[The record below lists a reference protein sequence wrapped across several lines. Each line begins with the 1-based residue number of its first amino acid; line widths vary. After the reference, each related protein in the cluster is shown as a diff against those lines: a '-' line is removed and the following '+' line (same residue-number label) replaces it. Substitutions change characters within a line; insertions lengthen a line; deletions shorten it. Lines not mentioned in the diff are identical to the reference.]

1 MNSWMPFVVVFVT
14 ACGLALIVTP
24 LAGRLGLRYG
34 IVDRPGGR
42 RRHRGIV
49 PRLGGVAL
57 YLAFTTAVLI
67 SLLVR
72 SWLPPGPL
80 GPDPKEMTRLTAVL
94 LGSAFIF
101 IVGLLDDKYE
111 LSPTMLYLGQT
122 IAALI
127 AIAGLV
133 FIERVMNPFTNTL
146 LVFPWPLVIGFTLFW
161 YVGMINTVNFLD
173 GLDGLAAGVAAITA
187 AVLTVHMLGEGQ
199 YSVALLP
206 LALLGA
212 TLGFLPYNFHPA
224 RVFMGS
230 CGSLFLGFA
239 LAALSLVAGARVAT
253 ILLVVSIPILDVA
266 WQIFSRLRRGQSIA
280 RGDRG
285 HLHFRLL
292 ELGLSQRQIVGLYW
306 GFSAAFGILALTLSS
321 RLYKLIAIVGLGL
334 VALIVLPLVSRRTPA
349 E

>member
-1 MNSWMPFVVVFVT
+1 MNSWTPFVVVFVT

-49 PRLGGVAL
+49 PRLGGVAM
-57 YLAFTTAVLI
+57 YLAFTAAVLI

-94 LGSAFIF
+94 LGSTFIF
-101 IVGLLDDKYE
+101 IVGLLDDRYE
-111 LSPTMLYLGQT
+111 LSPGLLYLGQI

-146 LVFPWPLVIGFTLFW
+146 LVFSWPLVIGFTLFW

-292 ELGLSQRQIVGLYW
+292 DLGLSQRQIVGLYW
-306 GFSAAFGILALTLSS
+306 GFSAAFGVLALTLSS
-321 RLYKLIAIVGLGL
+321 RLYKLIAIVGLGV
-334 VALIVLPLVSRRTPA
+334 VALIVLPLVSRQTPL

>member
-1 MNSWMPFVVVFVT
+1 MNGWMPFAVVFVT
-14 ACGLALIVTP
+14 ACGLALITTP
-24 LAGRLGLRYG
+24 LAGRLGLRYD

-42 RRHRGIV
+42 RRHQGVV
-49 PRLGGVAL
+49 PRLGGMAL
-57 YLAFTTAVLI
+57 YLSFTVAVLI
-67 SLLVR
+67 SLPMH
-72 SWLPPGPL
+72 SWLPPGAL
-80 GPDPKEMTRLTAVL
+80 GPDPKEMIRLTAVL

-101 IVGLLDDKYE
+101 VVGLLDDRHE
-111 LSPTMLYLGQT
+111 LSPALLYLGQSA
-122 IAALI
+122 AALI

-133 FIERVMNPFTNTL
+133 FIERVMNPFTNELT
-146 LVFPWPLVIGFTLFW
+146 VFPWPLVIAFTLFW

-187 AVLTVHMLGEGQ
+187 AVLTVHMLREGQ

-206 LALLGA
+206 LALLGT

-230 CGSLFLGFA
+230 SGALFLGFA
-239 LAALSLVAGARVAT
+239 VAALSLVAGARVAT
-253 ILLVVSIPILDVA
+253 VLLVVGIPILDVA
-266 WQIFSRLRRGQSIA
+266 WQMFSRLRRGQSIA

-292 ELGLSQRQIVGLYW
+292 SVGLSPRQIVGLYW
-306 GFSAAFGILALTLSS
+306 GFSAAFGVLALVLSS
-321 RLYKLIAIVGLGL
+321 RLYKLIAIVGLS
-334 VALIVLPLVSRRTPA
+334 VVVLIVLLLTSRQTSP